1 MQYTVCMKI
10 KSAFIFLFL
19 GILSACKSSD
29 VRSDSILEYRGA
41 DISYFYRQ
49 EQSGV
54 QFYSNGKEAELF
66 DILKEAGV
74 NWIRLRLWH
83 TSSNGWNNLE
93 KTISVARRAKVS
105 GFKLLLDIHYSDS
118 WADPSS
124 QSLPAEWETYS
135 FDRLNEAVSSYTES
149 VLSAFSQA
157 DCIPD
162 MVQTGN
168 EISNGM
174 LWPYG
179 KIKEGG
185 DCSDFMALLGTA
197 VTAVRNFCPSVK
209 IMLHIP
215 CDKDIQRVVW
225 WYSQA
230 EKYCIDY
237 DVIGL
242 SYYSFFTGT
251 DFSIVSDTVQNLK
264 KQFDKEICIA
274 ETSYPWTLDWND
286 NENNLVGLEEQLI
299 LGFPASREGQ
309 QRYLNELC
317 RRVCSS
323 GGSGVFWWEPQ
334 AVSSPSFPSSLE
346 NLTWFDFN
354 NEYLGIEFQSFF

>member
-1 MQYTVCMKI
+1 MRI
-10 KSAFIFLFL
+10 KFIGVFLFFL
-19 GILSACKSSD
+19 LFSACKSSD
-29 VRSDSILEYRGA
+29 VRSDTLFEYRGA
-41 DISYFYRQ
+41 DISYLYQ
-49 EQSGV
+49 MEKSGV
-54 QFYSNGKEAELF
+54 QFYCNGKEAELF

-74 NWIRLRLWH
+74 SWIRLRLWH
-83 TSSNGWNNLE
+83 TPLDGWNDLE
-93 KTISVARRAKVS
+93 KTVLVAKRAKAS
-105 GFKLLLDIHYSDS
+105 GFKFLLDIHYSDF
-118 WADPSS
+118 WADPSC
-124 QSLPAEWETYS
+124 QAVPAEWETYS
-135 FDRLNEAVSSYTES
+135 FDKVNEAVSSYTKE
-149 VLSAFSQA
+149 VLSAFLAS

-179 KIKEGG
+179 KIKDDG
-185 DCSDFMALLGTA
+185 DCSDFMTLLGTA
-197 VTAVRNFCPSVK
+197 VTAVRNFSPTIK

-225 WYSQA
+225 WYSKA

-251 DFSIVSDTVQNLK
+251 DFSIVSNTVQILK

-274 ETSYPWTLDWND
+274 ETSYPWTLGWND
-286 NENNLVGLEEQLI
+286 DENNLVGLEEQLI
-299 LGFPASREGQ
+299 PGFPATKEGQ
-309 QRYLNELC
+309 QSYLNELC
-317 RRVCSS
+317 RKVKKA
-323 GGSGVFWWEPQ
+323 GGSGVFWWEVQ
-334 AVSSPSFPSSLE
+334 AVSLPDFPSSIE

-354 NEYLGIEFQSFF
+354 NEYLGTRF

>member
-19 GILSACKSSD
+19 GFLSACKSSD

-83 TSSNGWNNLE
+83 TPSNGWNNLE

-179 KIKEGG
+179 KIKDGG
-185 DCSDFMALLGTA
+185 DCSDFMALLSSA
-197 VTAVRNFCPSVK
+197 VNEVRNFDSEIK
-209 IMLHIP
+209 IMLHVP
-215 CDKDIQRVVW
+215 CDKDIEKVLW

-230 EKYCIDY
+230 EKYEIDY

-251 DFSIVSDTVQNLK
+251 DFSIVFETVKTLV
-264 KQFDKEICIA
+264 DKFAKEVCIA
-274 ETSYPWTLDWND
+274 ETSYPWTLLWND
-286 NENNLVGLEEQLI
+286 NENNLVGREEQLI
-299 LGFPASREGQ
+299 SGFPATKEGQ
-309 QRYLNELC
+309 QNYLNELC
-317 RRVCSS
+317 KKVYDS
-323 GGSGVFWWEPQ
+323 GGLGVFWWEPE
-334 AVSSPSFPSSLE
+334 AVSVSGFTSSIE
-346 NLTWFDFN
+346 NLSWFDFDN
-354 NEYLGIEFQSFF
+354 QYIGTKFLK